1 MDDDFLA
8 SALLEL
14 NEEELEAFYEA
25 LKEEERESDNER

>member
-25 LKEEERESDNER
+25 LKEEERKSENER